1 MLALHY
7 SRRRSPQPARLV
19 RLVLMR
25 SLCLLRVLRDA
36 PAVLA
41 LRYGYISRFYNAYI
55 VALRYSYISRFYNA
69 YRCFGPRS
77 LHSSFMSTLSCLISP
92 LIAQHQTHLERLSP
106 P

>member
-55 VALRYSYISRFYNA
+55 VALRYGYIYQPFLQCVSVLWA
-69 YRCFGPRS
+69 S
-77 LHSSFMSTLSCLISP
+77 ILAL
-92 LIAQHQTHLERLSP
+92 
-106 P
+106 

>member
-41 LRYGYISRFYNAYI
+41 LRYGYISRFYNAY
-55 VALRYSYISRFYNA
+55 
-69 YRCFGPRS
+69 RCFGPRS
-77 LHSSFMSTLSCLISP
+77 LHSSFMSTLSCLVSHSP
-92 LIAQHQTHLERLSP
+92 LMAQHQNHLERNSP
-106 P
+106 AERARR